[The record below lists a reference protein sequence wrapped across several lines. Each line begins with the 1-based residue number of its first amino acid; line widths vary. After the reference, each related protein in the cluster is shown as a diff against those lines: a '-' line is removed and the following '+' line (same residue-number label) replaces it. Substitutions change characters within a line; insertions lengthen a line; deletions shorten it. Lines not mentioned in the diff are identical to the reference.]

1 MHGPSGDTDIEN
13 RLVDLERG
21 VGRKERV
28 DVRRDNMES
37 YTTVCKVESQWEF
50 AVWLSKLKLGLCDNL
65 EGWEREGRR
74 GKEIQD
80 GGDICILMAEAC

>member
-65 EGWEREGRR
+65 AGWEREGRR
-74 GKEIQD
+74 GKEIQY